1 MRALCIKSCPEPVN
15 SLLSYEILKEM
26 DLCKVPN
33 MRLINHKDQEY
44 REMQFAMDKISLGD
58 ENLRMKV
65 RANINRPF
73 ILLMEYIPGF
83 DLRYMLEERS
93 YMTFHPEAAKLNAIY

>member
-1 MRALCIKSCPEPVN
+1 
-15 SLLSYEILKEM
+15 M

-73 ILLMEYIPGF
+73 ILLTEYIPGF
-83 DLRYMLEERS
+83 DLSLTSKRL
-93 YMTFHPEAAKLNAIY
+93 